1 MFTGIVEEVGEI
13 LSLKDLGNGMRIEVE
28 SSKVAN
34 LLGIG
39 DSVAVDGCCL
49 TIVEK
54 SNNSFKADLLHETV
68 KLTSLD
74 QKGKRVNLE
83 PPLTLNKGI
92 GGHLVSGH
100 IDGKGHIVNIR
111 QEKDLILTIEPP
123 KELLRYVIHK
133 GSITIDGVSLTVA
146 GLTDESLTV
155 VIIPHTA
162 AVTTLGRKKVNDF
175 VNIEVD
181 IVGKYLE
188 KLWKRP

>member
-1 MFTGIVEEVGEI
+1 MFTGIIEEVGEI
-13 LSLKDLGNGMRIEVE
+13 LSLKELGSATRIEVE
-28 SSKVAN
+28 STKVAK

-54 SNNSFKADLLHETV
+54 SSNSFMADLLHETV

-74 QKGKRVNLE
+74 QVGRRVNLE

-100 IDGKGHIVNIR
+100 IDGKGRVVNIR
-111 QEKDLILTIEPP
+111 EEKDHILTISLP
-123 KELLRYVIHK
+123 KELARYVIHK
-133 GSITIDGVSLTVA
+133 GSITLDGVSLTVA
-146 GLTDESLTV
+146 DVTDDSLTV

-162 AVTTLGRKKVNDF
+162 AVTTLGKKKVDDL

-181 IVGKYLE
+181 IIGKYLE